1 MSYVFSVFDQ
11 SCSQPLTFCEV
22 VSVWRGNGHQ
32 LLSSQ
37 DWLSRAPSVQHRY
50 SLVLN
55 RLVEQWGDV
64 PLVAF
69 EDPRA
74 KALIFA
80 MREEMS
86 ETPRAADE
94 MVRVLRALFEFARR
108 YAFIGRNPTAG
119 IKEYARS
126 NYYDHVY
133 WTDEEIARFAAAACD
148 AGMPELVDVVELIA
162 TTGLR
167 ISDAIKLKYSQVQEF
182 ATVCPRLVT
191 KTRMAT
197 FKALPLLP
205 EAKRLIERLRAKSLL
220 EDDLVL
226 LKACGRP
233 WGRASVFAYL
243 KACRDKAGI
252 TYEHDD
258 DGLVITK
265 PKQLQA
271 LRKTYAVKLM
281 KAGLSD
287 SDIIS
292 LMNWSHLEVANLRKA
307 SGCHHPRRDPS
318 A

>member
-1 MSYVFSVFDQ
+1 MSYMFPVFDQ
-11 SCSQPLTFCEV
+11 SCSPPPTFCDL
-22 VSVWRGNGHQ
+22 VSLWRGDGHQ
-32 LLSSQ
+32 LLPSH

-55 RLVEQWGDV
+55 RLLEQWGDV
-64 PLVAF
+64 PLIAF

-80 MREEMS
+80 KREEMS
-86 ETPRAADE
+86 GTPRAADE
-94 MVRVLRALFEFARR
+94 MVRILRALFEFARR
-108 YAFIGRNPTAG
+108 RAIMGRNPTAG
-119 IKEYARS
+119 IKEYSRG
-126 NYYDHVY
+126 NLYDHVY
-133 WTDEEIARFAAAACD
+133 WTDEDMARFAAAACD
-148 AGMPELVDVVELIA
+148 AGLPELNDVVELIA
-162 TTGLR
+162 ATGLP
-167 ISDAIKLKYSQVQEF
+167 ISDAIELKSSQVQSF
-182 ATVCPRLVT
+182 SIVCPRLVT
-191 KTRMAT
+191 KSRKAT

-205 EAKRLIERLRAKSLL
+205 EAKRLIKRLRAKSLL
-220 EDDLVL
+220 KEDFVL

-233 WGRASVFAYL
+233 WGRASLFAYL

-252 TYEHDD
+252 THEHDD
-258 DGLVITK
+258 DGLVVTK

-307 SGCHHPRRDPS
+307 SGCHQPFRDPS

>member
-1 MSYVFSVFDQ
+1 MFSVFDQ
-11 SCSQPLTFCEV
+11 SCSQPLTFCEL
-22 VSVWRGNGHQ
+22 VSLWRGDGHQ
-32 LLSSQ
+32 RLPSQ
-37 DWLSRAPSVQHRY
+37 DWLSRAPSVQRRY

-64 PLVAF
+64 PLIAF

-74 KALIFA
+74 RALIFA
-80 MREEMS
+80 KREEMS

-94 MVRVLRALFEFARR
+94 MVCVIRALFEFARR
-108 YAFIGRNPTAG
+108 RAIIARNPTAG
-119 IKEYARS
+119 IKEYGRG
-126 NYYDHVY
+126 NLYDHVY
-133 WTDEEIARFAAAACD
+133 WTDDDIARFAAAASD
-148 AGMPELVDVVELIA
+148 EGMPELNDVVELIA

-167 ISDAIKLKYSQVQEF
+167 ISDAITLKYSQVQEF
-182 ATVCPRLVT
+182 VIVCPRLVT
-191 KTRMAT
+191 NSRKPA

-205 EAKRLIERLRAKSLL
+205 EAKRLLKRLRAQSLL
-220 EDDLVL
+220 EDDFVL

-233 WGRASVFAYL
+233 WGRASVFRYL

-252 TYEHDD
+252 THEHDD
-258 DGLVITK
+258 DGHVVTK

-271 LRKTYAVKLM
+271 LRKTFAVKLM

-307 SGCHHPRRDPS
+307 SGCHQPRRDPS